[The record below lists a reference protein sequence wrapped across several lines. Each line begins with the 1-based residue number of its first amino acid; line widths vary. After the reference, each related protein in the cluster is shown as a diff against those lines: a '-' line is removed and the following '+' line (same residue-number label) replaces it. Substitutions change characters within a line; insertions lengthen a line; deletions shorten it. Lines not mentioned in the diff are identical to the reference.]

1 MMRDTTAETQ
11 VTLTG
16 SLAPVT
22 EASSLVRNEPV
33 GSWMPA
39 IYDASEITESGQR
52 VDEEEESWANLAAA
66 ARTEWASENPF

>member
-1 MMRDTTAETQ
+1 MRDTTTETH

-22 EASSLVRNEPV
+22 EASSFVQNEPV

-39 IYDASEITESGQR
+39 IYDASVITDSGQR
-52 VDEEEESWANLAAA
+52 VDEEEESWADLASA
-66 ARTEWASENPF
+66 ARTDWASENPF

>member
-1 MMRDTTAETQ
+1 MRDTTAETH

-39 IYDASEITESGQR
+39 IYDASEITDSGQH
-52 VDEEEESWANLAAA
+52 VDEEEESWADLAAA
-66 ARTEWASENPF
+66 ARTQWASENPF

>member
-1 MMRDTTAETQ
+1 MRDTTTETR

-22 EASSLVRNEPV
+22 ETSSFVQNEPV

-39 IYDASEITESGQR
+39 IYDACVITASGQH
-52 VDEEEESWANLAAA
+52 VNEEEESWADLAAA
-66 ARTEWASENPF
+66 ARTEWASETPF

>member
-1 MMRDTTAETQ
+1 MRDTTGDTH

-22 EASSLVRNEPV
+22 GASSFVRNEPV

-39 IYDASEITESGQR
+39 IYDAAVITDSGQHM
-52 VDEEEESWANLAAA
+52 DEEEESWADLAAA
-66 ARTEWASENPF
+66 ARTDWASENPF

>member
-1 MMRDTTAETQ
+1 MKDTTTETH
-11 VTLTG
+11 VTVTG

-22 EASSLVRNEPV
+22 EASSFVQNEPV

-39 IYDASEITESGQR
+39 IYDASVITDSGQH
-52 VDEEEESWANLAAA
+52 VDEEEESWADLAAA

>member
-1 MMRDTTAETQ
+1 MRDTTAETH

-39 IYDASEITESGQR
+39 IYDASEITDSGQ
-52 VDEEEESWANLAAA
+52 
-66 ARTEWASENPF
+66 WASENPF